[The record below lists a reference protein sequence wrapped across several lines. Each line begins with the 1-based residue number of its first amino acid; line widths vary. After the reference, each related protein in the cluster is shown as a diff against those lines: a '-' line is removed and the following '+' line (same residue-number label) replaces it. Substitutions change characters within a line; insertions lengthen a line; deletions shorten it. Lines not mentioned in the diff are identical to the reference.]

1 MTKRKIPTKASDVM
15 SQNLVK
21 DRISDIR
28 VFHKSTKMAI
38 LALFVNFIVNFIVN
52 FVFPYICSFL
62 LQLQHMRL
70 INVILDISGCNFK
83 APDFIGPV
91 PF

>member
-1 MTKRKIPTKASDVM
+1 MTKRKIPTKASNVM

-28 VFHKSTKMAI
+28 VFHKRTKMAI
-38 LALFVNFIVNFIVN
+38 LALFVNFIVN

-83 APDFIGPV
+83 VPDLIGPI

>member
-1 MTKRKIPTKASDVM
+1 M

-28 VFHKSTKMAI
+28 VFHKRTKMAI
-38 LALFVNFIVNFIVN
+38 VALFFKFIVNFIVN

-70 INVILDISGCNFK
+70 IYVILDISGCNFK
-83 APDFIGPV
+83 VPDLIGPI